1 MSELNF
7 PKDMFNIWQANP
19 MGAALLQRKNRLI
32 QDFAW
37 WNHDFIGY
45 TDGAWKFKN
54 NSHTAGIGGCILDK
68 EKNLIFVFSGPSS
81 ASSPRDSE
89 KEAILFLFQIF
100 HSQKAIQG
108 RLQINTDCI
117 TIVEEFQRQRAGL
130 GKIPESQEWATLINS
145 PGFTLRYTPREHLV
159 GAHEL
164 ANSGAKRNNMLHAWC

>member
-89 KEAILFLFQIF
+89 KEAILFLFKIF
-100 HSQKAIQG
+100 HSQKTIQG

-130 GKIPESQEWATLINS
+130 GKIPESQDWATLINS
-145 PGFTLRYTPREHLV
+145 PGYTLRYTPREHLV

-164 ANSGAKRNNMLHAWC
+164 AKSGAKRNNMLHAWC